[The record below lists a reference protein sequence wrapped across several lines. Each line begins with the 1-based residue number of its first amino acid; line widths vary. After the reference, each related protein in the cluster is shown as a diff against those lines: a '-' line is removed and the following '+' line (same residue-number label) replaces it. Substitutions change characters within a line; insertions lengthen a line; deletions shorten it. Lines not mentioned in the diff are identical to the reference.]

1 LETHLRRQNADE
13 IFYLDSKIIEQ
24 IEARADNRSETVNT
38 NLEFYYLL
46 RRRAPLKALLTDG
59 ELYLICDA
67 MNGTMID
74 AMSVKYL
81 RHEIVD
87 AIELNSLDSKHGVD
101 KHALDKKFAHMTL
114 TDLVALADAV
124 RIFWSRVGKGENNKS
139 PSEMGIL
146 D

>member
-1 LETHLRRQNADE
+1 MPTKS
-13 IFYLDSKIIEQ
+13 FYLDSKIIEQ

-46 RRRAPLKALLTDG
+46 LADARRSLKALLTDG

-74 AMSVKYL
+74 AMGVKYL
-81 RHEIVD
+81 RHKIVD

-101 KHALDKKFAHMTL
+101 KHALDKKFAQMAL